1 MKILILF
8 AGDRN
13 SLGWSYGRAFKSL
26 GHEITVLNPMDS
38 LGSWRLWTHRVSRR
52 LLERQ
57 ILYRFSRSFLPKL
70 LEAGTFDVVFVGK
83 GAWAL
88 PQLWKGYKAARPET
102 TLVCYN
108 ADDPITTWS
117 RGGNRPW
124 VTEAIPAYDL
134 YITYNESLV
143 EPIRQAGARSVLR
156 LPFAWDPSI
165 HPMQN
170 FDDSA
175 DIVFVGNS
183 DAYREE
189 WLTAL
194 VEHPLAADWRIHVYG
209 RWHQVRSTALR
220 RAIQPVQ
227 KTGAEM
233 ARLTAGARVA
243 INILRRQNE
252 GSHNMRTFET
262 PGCGGILASQLSAEQ
277 DTVFPDG
284 QAAIYFR
291 TPQEM
296 APRLAPFIGDL
307 ERLAAMRTDARARV
321 AGETY
326 LDRAR
331 VLLGTLEEMRLT
343 AVTGPKGIRHSHGP
357 SV

>member
-1 MKILILF
+1 MKILIPS
-8 AGDRN
+8 AADPN
-13 SLGWSYGRAFKSL
+13 AVASSYRRAFETL
-26 GHEITVLNPMDS
+26 GHEVVQFDPIEMLKQD
-38 LGSWRLWTHRVSRR
+38 RLYGNKYARR

-57 ILYRFSRSFLPKL
+57 LLARWTPRFADKILSFD
-70 LEAGTFDVVFVGK
+70 ADVVFVMK
-83 GAWAL
+83 GQWSVPAL
-88 PQLWKGYKAARPET
+88 WQRVKAARPET

-108 ADDPITTWS
+108 ADDPITSWS

-134 YITYNESLV
+134 YITYNQSLV
-143 EPIRQAGARSVLR
+143 DPIKAAGARAVLR
-156 LPFAWDPSI
+156 LPFAWDPQV
-165 HPMQN
+165 HPRQD

-175 DIVFVGNS
+175 DVVFVGNS

-194 VEHPLAADWRIHVYG
+194 VEHPAAADWRIHVYG
-209 RWHQVRSTALR
+209 QWHEVKSLALR

-233 ARLTAGARVA
+233 ARLTAGARVT

-262 PGCGGILASQLSAEQ
+262 PGCGGVLASQFSPEQ
-277 DTVFPDG
+277 DAVFPDG
-284 QAAIYFR
+284 EAAIYFR
-291 TPQEM
+291 TPDEM
-296 APRLAPFIGDL
+296 APRLAPFVQDP
-307 ERLAAMRTDARARV
+307 ERLAQMRASARDRV

-331 VLLGTLEEMRLT
+331 ILTETLEEMR
-343 AVTGPKGIRHSHGP
+343 G
-357 SV
+357 

>member
-13 SLGWSYGRAFKSL
+13 SLGGSYGRALKTL
-26 GHEITVLNPMDS
+26 GHEVTFLNPMDILS
-38 LGSWRLWTHRVSRR
+38 NWRLWSTRLGRR
-52 LLERQ
+52 LFERQ
-57 ILYRFSRSFLPKL
+57 ILSRFSRTFLTTL
-70 LEAGTFDVVFVGK
+70 LGAGEFEVVFVGK

-88 PQLWKGYKAARPET
+88 PRLWRDYKAARPDT

-124 VTEAIPAYDL
+124 VTEAIPDYDL
-134 YITYNESLV
+134 YITYNASLLKS
-143 EPIRQAGARSVLR
+143 IRQAGARSMLR
-156 LPFAWDPSI
+156 LPFAWDPDV
-165 HPMQN
+165 HPPQD

-175 DIVFVGNS
+175 DVVFIGNS
-183 DAYREE
+183 DVYREE

-209 RWHQVRSTALR
+209 RWHNVRSAALR
-220 RAIQPVQ
+220 RAIKPGQ
-227 KTGAEM
+227 KTGVEM

-262 PGCGGILASQLSAEQ
+262 PGCGGILASQFSHDQ
-277 DTVFPDG
+277 NSVFPDG

-296 APRLAPFIGDL
+296 VPKLASFIHDPV
-307 ERLAAMRTDARARV
+307 RLAAMRANVRDRV
-321 AGETY
+321 ARETY

-331 VLLGTLEEMRLT
+331 VLLGTLEEMRGDC
-343 AVTGPKGIRHSHGP
+343 VY
-357 SV
+357 